1 MASTLDLA
9 LHLEDGEGV
18 GVTMCVK
25 SNFER
30 RDSHTS
36 FKSELGAGF
45 HPHLGSYKLTN
56 FELILATVR
65 ALLSPNVKGR
75 VLLVHPIQCLVSCD
89 RLGQMDEI
97 LPVHL
102 LPSHKVF

>member
-1 MASTLDLA
+1 M
-9 LHLEDGEGV
+9 
-18 GVTMCVK
+18 GVTMCVR
-25 SNFER
+25 SNLER
-30 RDSHTS
+30 RESNTS

-45 HPHLGSYKLTN
+45 HPHLGSYELSD
-56 FELILATVR
+56 FGLILAPVQ
-65 ALLSPNVKGR
+65 ALISPNVKGR

-89 RLGQMDEI
+89 RQGQMDEI